1 MRMVHYSQYLR
12 RRMYQSHERS
22 CPQPPHK
29 TPPVHL
35 LRDLVVRVPNT
46 VTPMVM
52 GYSGPVEPGPPAVEE
67 SLDLLS
73 SPGGKTLGNLG
84 KPSHH
89 PSLT

>member
-1 MRMVHYSQYLR
+1 
-12 RRMYQSHERS
+12 
-22 CPQPPHK
+22 
-29 TPPVHL
+29 
-35 LRDLVVRVPNT
+35 
-46 VTPMVM
+46 MVM